1 MKLLALIIL
10 GLILSLQSALAADME
25 RAKQLVEE
33 KCHLCH
39 GMEGEGS
46 SAIYPRIAAQH
57 KEYMIKQL
65 SDFRDGKR
73 QGTMNEMAAG
83 LSDEDIVVLAEYF
96 SAKKPLVHKVRDSDL
111 AAVGKYI
118 YHKGNRYS
126 EVPPCASCHGDNGG
140 GTKQMPRLAGQH
152 KRYVVF
158 QLQEFN
164 QRKRTN
170 DNAIMHS
177 IASNLTELEIQA
189 VSLYVSGMQ

>member
-1 MKLLALIIL
+1 MKSFALIIL
-10 GLILSLQSALAADME
+10 GLLLSFQNTLASDLE
-25 RAKQLVEE
+25 RAQQLVEE

-57 KEYMIKQL
+57 KEYVIKQL

-73 QGTMNEMAAG
+73 QGTMNEMAAD
-83 LSDEDIVVLAEYF
+83 LTDEDIAVLADYF
-96 SAKKPLVHKVRDSDL
+96 SAKPPLVHKVRDKEL
-111 AAVGKYI
+111 AAVGSYI
-118 YHKGNRYS
+118 YKKGNRYS
-126 EVPPCASCHGDNGG
+126 EVPPCASCHGENGG

-152 KRYVVF
+152 KRYVAT

-164 QRKRTN
+164 LRKRTN
-170 DNAIMHS
+170 DNSIMHS

-189 VSLYVSGMQ
+189 VALYVSGLK